1 MKVIDGLDDAFIG
14 VARRCGQPDLAVY
27 SKSIAIKLLQEDI
40 KDHAEAQEYFDFN
53 IEGAWV
59 GDDTPLIFYEMTLK
73 EYQETL
79 RVIDMSMD
87 EEDGR
92 FKKDAVEES

>member
-1 MKVIDGLDDAFIG
+1 MKIIDGLEAAFIG
-14 VARRCGQPDLAVY
+14 VARRCAQPDLAVY

-59 GDDTPLIFYEMTLK
+59 GDETPLIFYEMTLE
-73 EYQETL
+73 EYL
-79 RVIDMSMD
+79 
-87 EEDGR
+87 EE
-92 FKKDAVEES
+92 KNALEEQR